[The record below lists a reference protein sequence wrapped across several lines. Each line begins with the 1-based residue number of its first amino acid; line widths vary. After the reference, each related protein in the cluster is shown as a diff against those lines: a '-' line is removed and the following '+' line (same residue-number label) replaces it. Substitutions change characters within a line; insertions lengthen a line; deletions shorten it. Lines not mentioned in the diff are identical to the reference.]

1 MIEYTAP
8 LVQLKTNLI
17 NHSKGIQDDIDLD
30 QIEYVIDLID
40 YILTDRIFLD
50 EAVVDQLME
59 ELVVTSIY
67 INRIELLSSL
77 PILKQLK
84 EEMLKCP

>member
-17 NHSKGIQDDIDLD
+17 NQSKGIQDDIYLY